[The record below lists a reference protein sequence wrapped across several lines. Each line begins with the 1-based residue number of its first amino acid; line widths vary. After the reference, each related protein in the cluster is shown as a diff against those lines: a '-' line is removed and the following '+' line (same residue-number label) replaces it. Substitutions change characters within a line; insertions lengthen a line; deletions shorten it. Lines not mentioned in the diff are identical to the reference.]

1 MSRINESCNL
11 TEEEQERVLKYFGYL
26 DSEEERELSG
36 KFTQYCFYEN
46 DGRSHRFCVC
56 TSCGP
61 FDIFKGMDKEF
72 FQHSHRDKFKCPN
85 CGEKV
90 TLYAMGRM
98 RSGNSLEEWQRAEIL
113 RAAPDGGLLIAA
125 GYGIKRYSP
134 YELRPVVEWVPKALT
149 YLNMGKRM
157 QWEIVIENH
166 FNRLWYTGNERYWR
180 ETVKEPFCAGM
191 TWQTDGSYWLIGLE
205 QLANTNLRYCQLES
219 WYEAVTGE
227 ALYGIERPVR
237 QIIKYL
243 AKYTAYPAMEMAV
256 KLGYTDAVTELAL
269 DNRKNHRY
277 INWGAKSVDG
287 FLRLPKEEAKA
298 FVKSGM
304 NVKELIRIKE
314 TVKTGTAGSVMEC
327 LRLLDM
333 AGSFDTME
341 KAGRCGQIA
350 GAKLEKAL
358 RYIGKRTEEERFRAK
373 SETAQ
378 YWLDYLRAAKEL
390 EYDLGEQTVAMP
402 KNLRERHDNA
412 TSMLALQKKAIENE
426 AYEARRKR
434 LERLYCF
441 QLGGLGIYV
450 PESGQAIIEEG
461 KTLHHCVGGYAERHI
476 KGKVDILFLRNVRKP
491 GRSFLTIEMEPRKKE
506 TDAAKLVQIHGYKN
520 ECYNR
525 KGQTMKQKYKWFLDE
540 WFRWMLAGS
549 RRDKNGNPVMPGE
562 KEKAV

>member
-1 MSRINESCNL
+1 MSRIYESCNL

-46 DGRSHRFCVC
+46 DGKSHRFCVC

-61 FDIFKGMDKEF
+61 FDIFKGMDKAF
-72 FQHSHRDKFKCPN
+72 FQHSHRDKIKCPN
-85 CGEKV
+85 CGEEV
-90 TLYAMGRM
+90 TLYAVGRM
-98 RSGNSLEEWQRAEIL
+98 RSGNSLEEWQRAAIL

-134 YELRPVVEWVPKALT
+134 DELRPVVEWVPKALT
-149 YLNMGKRM
+149 YLDMGKRM
-157 QWEIVIENH
+157 QWEIVIRNH
-166 FNRLWYTGNERYWR
+166 FNTYWYTENQRYRR
-180 ETVKEPFCAGM
+180 ETVKEPFCAWM
-191 TWQTDGSYWLIGLE
+191 TWRNDDRYWLIGLE

-219 WYEAVTGE
+219 WYEAMTGE

-237 QIIKYL
+237 QIVKYL

-256 KLGYTDAVTELAL
+256 KLGYTDAVTELVL

-277 INWGAKSVDG
+277 INWGAKTVDG

-304 NVKELIRIKE
+304 TVKELVRIKE

-327 LRLLDM
+327 LRLREM

-341 KAGRCGQIA
+341 KAGKCGQLV
-350 GAKLEKAL
+350 GVKLEKAL
-358 RYIGKRTEEERFRAK
+358 RYIGKRTEEERFRPK
-373 SETAQ
+373 SEAAQ

-412 TSMLALQKKAIENE
+412 NSMLALQKKAIENE

-441 QLGGLGIYV
+441 RLGGLGIYV

-461 KTLHHCVGGYAERHI
+461 RTLHHCVGGYAERHI
-476 KGKVDILFLRNVRKP
+476 KGKVDILFLRNARKP

-525 KGQTMKQKYKWFLDE
+525 KGQTMKQKYKWFLDA